1 MSRTGRIRI
10 AVFYTLLLGAFLL
23 LLYRLFVQDWGD
35 WPVLPEVY
43 GPCERTSFWETFTV
57 RAGGPLALLLGQ
69 IALIII
75 VARLAGGLFRKLG
88 QPAVVGEMAAGIALG
103 PSLFGQVSPE
113 LFAVVFPSD
122 ALEKLG
128 FLSQLGLMLFLFV
141 IGMHLDLQVLRS
153 KARSAV
159 VISHASIMIPFTLGM
174 ALAGF
179 LYPEFAG
186 EGMPFA
192 YFALF
197 IGVSL
202 SITAF
207 PVLARMIHERGMHRS
222 RLGALV
228 LTCAAADDITAWF
241 ILAGLIGL
249 IQAGSLQGLFLTL
262 GLAVLYIVLMT
273 LVVRPLL
280 RRHYRDTDTKREL
293 PVTLPFVVLMLSSL
307 ATEWIGI
314 HALFGAFIAGTVM
327 PIQGSFRDRMRDK
340 VQDVALVMLLPLFFV
355 ITGLRTDLQLLN
367 HPGLWG
373 WTALIILVA
382 ATGKG
387 LGSALAAR
395 ITGHSWAEG
404 LTVGALMNTRGLME
418 LVVLHIGFELG
429 VLGPQIFTM
438 LVIMALTTTLMTGP
452 ILTLLERLFPEV
464 FRPSSASD

>member
-1 MSRTGRIRI
+1 MILYRRICI
-10 AVFYTLLLGAFLL
+10 PLFYAVLLGSFLL
-23 LLYRLFVQDWGD
+23 LLYRLFAPSWGE
-35 WPVLPEVY
+35 WPVLPAEF
-43 GPCERTSFWETFTV
+43 GSGEETSLWETFTK

-69 IALIII
+69 IALIIVI
-75 VARLAGGLFRKLG
+75 ARLSGGLFRKLG

-103 PSLFGQVSPE
+103 PSLFGQLAPD
-113 LFAVVFPSD
+113 LFSAVFPAD

-141 IGMHLDLQVLRS
+141 IGMHLDVQVLRR

-174 ALAGF
+174 ALAGL
-179 LYPEFAG
+179 LYPDFAG
-186 EGMPFA
+186 AGMPFA

-222 RLGALV
+222 RLGTLV

-249 IQAGSLQGLFLTL
+249 IQAGSLQGFFLTL
-262 GLAVLYIVLMT
+262 GLALLYILLMT
-273 LVVRPLL
+273 YVVRPLL
-280 RRHYRDTDTKREL
+280 RRHYRGGETNHDL

-327 PIQGSFRDRMRDK
+327 PVQGGFRDRMRDK

-355 ITGLRTDLQLLN
+355 TTGLRTDLQLLN

-373 WTALIILVA
+373 WTALIVFVA
-382 ATGKG
+382 VAGKG
-387 LGSALAAR
+387 LGSAFAAR
-395 ITGHSWAEG
+395 VTGHSWPES
-404 LTVGALMNTRGLME
+404 LTLGALMNTRGLME

-429 VLGPQIFTM
+429 VLGREIFTM

-452 ILTLLERLFPEV
+452 LLALLERWYPDLF
-464 FRPSSASD
+464 RSASPD

>member
-1 MSRTGRIRI
+1 MTRSGRIRI

-23 LLYRLFVQDWGD
+23 LLYRLFAPTWGD
-35 WPVLPEVY
+35 WPVLPPAF
-43 GPCERTSFWETFTV
+43 GPGAGQSLWETFAA

-69 IALIII
+69 IALIIVI
-75 VARLAGGLFRKLG
+75 ARLAGGLFRKLG

-103 PSLFGQVSPE
+103 PSLFGHLAPE
-113 LFAVVFPSD
+113 LFDRVFPEGSLD
-122 ALEKLG
+122 QLG

-141 IGMHLDLQVLRS
+141 IGMDLDLQVLRS

-159 VISHASIMIPFTLGM
+159 VISHASIMIPFTMGM

-179 LYPEFAG
+179 LYPDFSGAG
-186 EGMPFA
+186 IPFA

-197 IGVSL
+197 IGVAL

-207 PVLARMIHERGMHRS
+207 PVLARMVHERGMHRG
-222 RLGALV
+222 RLGTLV

-249 IQAGSLQGLFLTL
+249 IQAGGLQGFFITL
-262 GLAVLYIVLMT
+262 GLASVYLALMT
-273 LVVRPLL
+273 LLVRPLL
-280 RRHYRDTDTKREL
+280 RRYCRSADARDEL
-293 PVTLPFVVLMLSSL
+293 PVTLPFIVLVLSAL

-327 PIQGSFRDRMRDK
+327 PVQGGFRARMREK

-355 ITGLRTDLQLLN
+355 TTGLRTDLQLLN

-373 WTALIILVA
+373 WTGWIILVA
-382 ATGKG
+382 VTGKG
-387 LGSALAAR
+387 LGSALAVR

-429 VLGPQIFTM
+429 VLGPEIFTM
-438 LVIMALTTTLMTGP
+438 LVIMALATTLMTGP
-452 ILTLLERLFPEV
+452 LLALLEKVFPEV
-464 FRPSSASD
+464 FRQVSPD